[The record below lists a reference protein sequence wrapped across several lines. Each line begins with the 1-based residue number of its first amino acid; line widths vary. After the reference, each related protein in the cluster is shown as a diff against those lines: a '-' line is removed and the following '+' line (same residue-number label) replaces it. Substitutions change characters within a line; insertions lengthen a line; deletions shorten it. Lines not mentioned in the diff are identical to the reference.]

1 MWLDPKGSA
10 PARAVIW
17 TDLHS
22 PRAQLDEIPGFCAAS
37 LLVDRSTGRA
47 ATAVT
52 YADRDAVQAARHA
65 RSWTRSPTRPSP
77 ASKAGRTSTT
87 ATFRS
92 AGSSR
97 RSGPTRA
104 SIAWELVAGG
114 NHVQVYG
121 HVYPSTPDVPFTVEV
136 TDRTGAAEHMS
147 ALTDAEG
154 EVRIDFALQDGRYS
168 LQAFTASTRSLA
180 EAESDI
186 RTLELPAR

>member
-22 PRAQLDEIPGFCAAS
+22 PRAQLDEIPDQAFARVEGWTNFDHRYIPIGGILAA
-37 LLVDRSTGRA
+37 VRA
-47 ATAVT
+47 NA
-52 YADRDAVQAARHA
+52 
-65 RSWTRSPTRPSP
+65 
-77 ASKAGRTSTT
+77 
-87 ATFRS
+87 
-92 AGSSR
+92 
-97 RSGPTRA
+97 RA